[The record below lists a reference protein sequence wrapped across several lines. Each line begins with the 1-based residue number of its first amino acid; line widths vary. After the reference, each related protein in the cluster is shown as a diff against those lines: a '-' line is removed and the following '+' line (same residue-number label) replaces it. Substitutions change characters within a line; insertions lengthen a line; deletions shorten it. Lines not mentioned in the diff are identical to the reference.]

1 AIWSRVQPLTGRAW
15 SSVLLVATATTAM
28 RSEGGKAPGPAGARG
43 VVQAFE
49 PLGDE
54 AFAPLADGMTVA
66 AQFGGDL
73 PVGGVSADGRLVT
86 AIQEFLDL
94 HRGWFA
100 QTTWSLDVRPV
111 GVRETA
117 DLAVAVLHL
126 EYRDQA
132 PDGGRVHETSYLTL
146 VFAREGDRW
155 VMVQDQNT

>member
-1 AIWSRVQPLTGRAW
+1 MRWTVERLMVSAWASLMIVAAIWSRVQPLTGRAW

-73 PVGGVSADGRLVT
+73 PVGGVSAGGGPQDDAAAEDQCLRGR
-86 AIQEFLDL
+86 AC
-94 HRGWFA
+94 
-100 QTTWSLDVRPV
+100 P
-111 GVRETA
+111 
-117 DLAVAVLHL
+117 
-126 EYRDQA
+126 
-132 PDGGRVHETSYLTL
+132 HEGL
-146 VFAREGDRW
+146 
-155 VMVQDQNT
+155 